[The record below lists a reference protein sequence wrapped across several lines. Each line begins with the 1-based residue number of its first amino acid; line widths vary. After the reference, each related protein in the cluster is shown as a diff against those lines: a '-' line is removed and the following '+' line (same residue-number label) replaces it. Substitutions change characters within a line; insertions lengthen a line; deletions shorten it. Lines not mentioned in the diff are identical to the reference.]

1 MATQPQMQFEAA
13 PEVAERPR
21 WSAGR
26 RVSFRFAVLYFALYC
41 FTNQVGPGFF
51 PIPKVDIPDLGVL
64 PPARPAVLWTAAHVF
79 KISTPLVYTGS
90 GSGDKTYDWVLVF
103 CVLVAAALGAIVWSV
118 LDRRR
123 VNYSAAYRWFHLFLR
138 FAVGT
143 QMVLYGMVKL
153 VPLQMP
159 FPFLTK
165 LVEPYGN
172 FSPMG
177 VLWYSIG
184 ASPAYEMF
192 VGSAE
197 LLGGILLFFPR
208 TATLGALVC
217 LADATEIFALNM
229 TYDVPVKLFAA
240 HLIVMSLVLLG
251 PELRRIV
258 RFFFTDGEPGAAARL
273 KLFGGPRANR
283 IAVWVQVVY
292 GLLVLAGNGFG
303 AWTSWHTYGGG
314 APKSA
319 LYGIWSVEEMSKNG
333 EVRAALV
340 TDKERW
346 RRVIFDRPSG
356 MTFQRMDDTFAF
368 YAAVVDT
375 KDGTVKLGNDKMR
388 RGMLRYERAG
398 ADQMSLSGDIEGQ
411 RVSMRLKLVDR
422 SKMMLVSRGFHWV
435 QDYPFNR

>member
-1 MATQPQMQFEAA
+1 MATQPQMQLEAA
-13 PEVAERPR
+13 PVVAEQPR
-21 WSAGR
+21 WGVAR
-26 RVSFRFAVLYFALYC
+26 RVAFRFAVLYFALYC
-41 FTNQVGPGFF
+41 LTNQVGPGFF

-64 PPARPAVLWTAAHVF
+64 APVRPVVLWTAAHVF
-79 KISTPLVYTGS
+79 KISTPLVYSGS

-103 CVLVAAALGAIVWSV
+103 CVLVAAALGTAVWSV

-123 VNYSAAYRWFHLFLR
+123 VNYGAAYRWFHLFLR
-138 FAVGT
+138 FAVGA
-143 QMVLYGMVKL
+143 QMASYGMVKL

-177 VLWYSIG
+177 VLWFSIG

-229 TYDVPVKLFAA
+229 TYDVPVKLFSA
-240 HLIVMSLVLLG
+240 HLIAMSLVLLG
-251 PELRRIV
+251 PELGRMA

-283 IAVWVQVVY
+283 IAMWVQVVY

-319 LYGIWSVEEMSKNG
+319 LYGIWNVEELTRNG
-333 EVRAALV
+333 EVSAPLV
-340 TDKERW
+340 TDKKRW

-356 MTFQRMDDTFAF
+356 MTFQRMDDSFAF
-368 YAAVVDT
+368 YGVSIDT
-375 KDGTVKLGNDKMR
+375 KTATVTLGDEKNR
-388 RGMLRYERAG
+388 RGTLRYERGG
-398 ADQMSLSGDIEGQ
+398 ADQLSLSGEVEGQ
-411 RVSMRLKLVDR
+411 RVAMRLKLLDR
-422 SKMMLVSRGFHWV
+422 NKMMLVSRGFHWV